1 MTSTH
6 LTFLVSGTPIM
17 SFTIHEDFLSDIT
30 IDNDHVANIILPA
43 DRRHYNGL
51 QQEMQRY
58 LDTTKPLP
66 EILDDIRAHG
76 FETPIQVNLEVQL
89 DD

>member
-1 MTSTH
+1 MTPTRF
-6 LTFLVSGTPIM
+6 TFLVTGDPM
-17 SFTIHEDFLSDIT
+17 MAFTIHEDFLSDIT
-30 IDNDHVANIILPA
+30 IYNDHVANIILPA
-43 DRRHYNGL
+43 NKRHYNGL